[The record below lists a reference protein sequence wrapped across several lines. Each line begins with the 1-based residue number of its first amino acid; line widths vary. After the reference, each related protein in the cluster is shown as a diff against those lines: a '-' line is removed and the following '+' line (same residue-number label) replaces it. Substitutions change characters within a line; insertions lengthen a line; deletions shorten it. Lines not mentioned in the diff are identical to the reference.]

1 MVGSFTVTAV
11 DAKTGILTVA
21 EDTAGAVTDCFAA
34 NITQSPTLTVR
45 DCLMGNKR
53 NRGMLIQVRNV
64 TVENCTFRNICHG
77 PVQIFSVPSSF
88 GEGIM
93 PAHVSVRN
101 CKFFRCG
108 ATDVN
113 IFSWSATGGTAP
125 GTVQDVSVCNNFFC
139 ESVYYPV
146 QVSTGGNVTV
156 VDNLFDRIGTRPDPM
171 NPRCAVR
178 VTCSQDVTVRNNWM
192 LPFAKRF
199 TVMNTRE
206 ASKDKRNQRVVEEG
220 SVLLEKK

>member
-1 MVGSFTVTAV
+1 MGGHNAL
-11 DAKTGILTVA
+11 AERGRNREYLHGTVA
-21 EDTAGAVTDCFAA
+21 DVPERAVFHR
-34 NITQSPTLTVR
+34 L
-45 DCLMGNKR
+45 
-53 NRGMLIQVRNV
+53 
-64 TVENCTFRNICHG
+64 
-77 PVQIFSVPSSF
+77 
-88 GEGIM
+88 
-93 PAHVSVRN
+93 
-101 CKFFRCG
+101 
-108 ATDVN
+108 
-113 IFSWSATGGTAP
+113 SWSAPGGTAP

-156 VDNLFDRIGTRPDPM
+156 ADNLFDRIGTRPDPM

-206 ASKDKRNQRVVEEG
+206 ADGRWGMDLTDFFREPCKHG
-220 SVLLEKK
+220 

>member
-1 MVGSFTVTAV
+1 M
-11 DAKTGILTVA
+11 
-21 EDTAGAVTDCFAA
+21 
-34 NITQSPTLTVR
+34 
-45 DCLMGNKR
+45 
-53 NRGMLIQVRNV
+53 
-64 TVENCTFRNICHG
+64 
-77 PVQIFSVPSSF
+77 
-88 GEGIM
+88 
-93 PAHVSVRN
+93 
-101 CKFFRCG
+101 
-108 ATDVN
+108 
-113 IFSWSATGGTAP
+113 
-125 GTVQDVSVCNNFFC
+125 CNNFFC
-139 ESVYYPV
+139 ESVYDPV

-156 VDNLFDRIGTRPDPM
+156 ADNLFDRIGTRPDPM